1 MDKYYTTQPEKN
13 NTYDCIKYLK
23 NEGYQI
29 IATTPHKSD
38 INLKDFETKNN
49 KINYLNH
56 RTLWIIKRALSLK
69 IK

>member
-29 IATTPHKSD
+29 VNTTPHKSD

-49 KINYLNH
+49 KN
-56 RTLWIIKRALSLK
+56 ALLLGTELSGLSKELQSL
-69 IK
+69 